1 MELLGAMRVGSMTQH
16 NKRSEQMAQIEKS
29 NVAEL
34 NTDLS
39 KQVAVLREDIANLT
53 AIVADYSKAQGA
65 QFKSAVESKA
75 ADVAATGATAA
86 RVAGVT
92 AKVAYSDAEDKVREN
107 PAAAVGIAAGLGFL
121 VGLLTSRR

>member
-1 MELLGAMRVGSMTQH
+1 
-16 NKRSEQMAQIEKS
+16 MAQVEKS

-65 QFKSAVESKA
+65 QLKSRVEHKA
-75 ADVAATGATAA
+75 ADIAETGALAA
-86 RVAGVT
+86 KAAQAT
-92 AKVAYSDAEDKVREN
+92 AKVAYTDAENTIREN
-107 PAAAVGIAAGLGFL
+107 PASAVGIAAGLGFL
-121 VGLLTSRR
+121 VGFLTSRR